1 MQSGCVLRSV
11 EEKERDV
18 LFSLA
23 ITLKNSLND
32 FSTSMDRS
40 LGYLDKII
48 IPIIMASKENKS
60 YNPLSEIIE
69 KYVSQIL
76 INKLEKNDY
85 NLLPLSYSSDIMMEN
100 KDYIINVDVKTAN
113 LNNPSDYQR
122 TVNVGINQ
130 TTHPGKLVLKRK
142 TLPYPY
148 YVYPAVPPFY
158 TLPDGTKKLILSYA
172 LMFIYPAYKER
183 VDEIR
188 DYYNSLRILFQSK
201 VKSDL
206 LKILQ
211 KQFNLSDVDAE
222 KALDERNRY
231 KAITDSIIRGLFI
244 YQLNKEDIMA
254 RLNLSG
260 SDIAKIDDFGSK
272 NSEFAAYLR
281 ALNIKPLA
289 VIAIAL
295 PNGLLSGEYID
306 KIVGGKDYAATTRYH
321 YGDGIFS
328 VIKKETN
335 KEYPR
340 VLFVDVDSNYETQ
353 LRKQFGEIHVLDIN
367 TKVI

>member
-1 MQSGCVLRSV
+1 MQSECVLRTI

-23 ITLKNSLND
+23 ITLKNSLGH

-48 IPIIMASKENKS
+48 IPIIMASKQNKS

-69 KYVSQIL
+69 KYASQIL

-85 NLLPLSYSSDIMMEN
+85 HLLPLSYSSDIMMEN
-100 KDYIINVDVKTAN
+100 KEHIINIDVKTAN

-130 TTHPGKLVLKRK
+130 TTHPGKLLLEGNP
-142 TLPYPY
+142 LPDPY
-148 YVYPAVPPFY
+148 YVYPAIPPFY
-158 TLPDGTKKLILSYA
+158 TLPDCTKKLILSYA

-183 VDEIR
+183 VDEMR
-188 DYYNSLRILFQSK
+188 DYYTSLRSLFQSK
-201 VKSDL
+201 VRSNL

-211 KQFNLSDVDAE
+211 GKFNLSYVDAV

-231 KAITDSIIRGLFI
+231 IAITDSIIRGLFI
-244 YQLNKEDIMA
+244 YQLNKKDIMA
-254 RLNLSG
+254 TLDLND
-260 SDIAKIDDFGSK
+260 SDMAEIDDFRSK
-272 NSEFAAYLR
+272 INQFADYLR
-281 ALNIKPLA
+281 ALNIKPIA

-295 PNGLLSGEYID
+295 PNGLLSGEYLD
-306 KIVGGKDYAATTRYH
+306 KIVGGKDYGATTRYH

-340 VLFVDVDSNYETQ
+340 VLFVDLDSNYETQ
-353 LRKQFGEIHVLDIN
+353 LRKQLGEIQVLDIT

>member
-1 MQSGCVLRSV
+1 MQSECVLRTI

-23 ITLKNSLND
+23 ITLKNSLGH

-48 IPIIMASKENKS
+48 IPIIMASKQNKS

-69 KYVSQIL
+69 KYASQIL

-85 NLLPLSYSSDIMMEN
+85 HLLPLSYSSDIMMEN
-100 KDYIINVDVKTAN
+100 KEHIINIDVKTAN

-130 TTHPGKLVLKRK
+130 TTHPGKLLLEGNP
-142 TLPYPY
+142 LPDPY
-148 YVYPAVPPFY
+148 YVYPAIPPFY
-158 TLPDGTKKLILSYA
+158 TLPDCTKKLILSYA

-183 VDEIR
+183 VDEMR
-188 DYYNSLRILFQSK
+188 DYYTSLRSLFQSK
-201 VKSDL
+201 VRSNL

-211 KQFNLSDVDAE
+211 GKFNLSYVDAV

-231 KAITDSIIRGLFI
+231 IAITDSIIRGLFI
-244 YQLNKEDIMA
+244 YQLNKKDIMA
-254 RLNLSG
+254 TLDLND
-260 SDIAKIDDFGSK
+260 SDMAEIDDFRSK
-272 NSEFAAYLR
+272 INQFADYLR
-281 ALNIKPLA
+281 ALNIKPIA

-295 PNGLLSGEYID
+295 PNGLLSGEYLD
-306 KIVGGKDYAATTRYH
+306 KIVGGKDYGATTRYH

-340 VLFVDVDSNYETQ
+340 VLFVDLDSNYETQ

>member
-1 MQSGCVLRSV
+1 MQSECVLRTI

-23 ITLKNSLND
+23 ITLKNSLGH

-48 IPIIMASKENKS
+48 IPIIMASKQNKS

-69 KYVSQIL
+69 KYASQIL

-85 NLLPLSYSSDIMMEN
+85 HLLPLSYSSDIMMEN
-100 KDYIINVDVKTAN
+100 KEHIINIDVKTAN

-130 TTHPGKLVLKRK
+130 TTHPGKLLLEGNP
-142 TLPYPY
+142 LPDPY
-148 YVYPAVPPFY
+148 YVYPAIPPFY
-158 TLPDGTKKLILSYA
+158 TLPDCTKKLILSYA

-183 VDEIR
+183 VDEMR
-188 DYYNSLRILFQSK
+188 DYYTSLRSLFQSK
-201 VKSDL
+201 VRSNL

-211 KQFNLSDVDAE
+211 GKFNLSYVDAV

-231 KAITDSIIRGLFI
+231 IAITDSIIRGLFI
-244 YQLNKEDIMA
+244 YQLNKKDIMA
-254 RLNLSG
+254 TLDLND
-260 SDIAKIDDFGSK
+260 SDMAEIDDFRSK
-272 NSEFAAYLR
+272 INQFADYLR
-281 ALNIKPLA
+281 ALNIKPIA

-295 PNGLLSGEYID
+295 PNGLLSGEYLD
-306 KIVGGKDYAATTRYH
+306 KIVGGKDYGATTRYH